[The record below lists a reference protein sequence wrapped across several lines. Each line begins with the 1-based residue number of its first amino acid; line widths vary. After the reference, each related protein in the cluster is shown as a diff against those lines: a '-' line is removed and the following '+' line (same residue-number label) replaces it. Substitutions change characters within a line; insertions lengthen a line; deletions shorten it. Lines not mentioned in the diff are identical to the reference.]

1 MKEITRE
8 ILCDLDER
16 ELAEVAQR
24 LGLTTLK
31 IDEVEAE
38 KAEAVKGYKETI
50 SGLRESARK
59 LSTVLQNRAEVRPVE
74 CVVMFH
80 APEKGM
86 KRIVRKDTGE
96 IYRDEPMT
104 APELQQNL
112 FEDPDKNANQE

>member
-8 ILCDLDER
+8 IVCDLDER

-38 KAEAVKGYKETI
+38 RAEVSKGFREQL

-74 CVVMFH
+74 CYVMFH
-80 APEKGM
+80 VPAQGT
-86 KRIVRKDTGE
+86 KRIIRKDTGE
-96 IYRDEPMT
+96 VHREEPMT
-104 APELQQNL
+104 AAECQQNL
-112 FEDPDKNANQE
+112 FEGERGQA